1 MRRSVGRVL
10 AVVAAESPIAF
21 GPPASL
27 QTLWRGGA
35 WVAPGW
41 DRGLALSLSMSG
53 LRVGSRRYGRAG
65 NKGDRRRQGAGLPRN
80 DQAAPLYPS
89 NLPHLI
95 SLIQPMSVNVQWVT
109 NSRSELGEGQMA
121 EAVTQVLAV
130 WQQCPETEVLGAVVE
145 RRPPRIF

>member
-1 MRRSVGRVL
+1 MRRGVGRVL

-95 SLIQPMSVNVQWVT
+95 SLIQPMSVNVSPVT
-109 NSRSELGEGQMA
+109 ERRMALPEAKVRSA
-121 EAVTQVLAV
+121 AAVTG
-130 WQQCPETEVLGAVVE
+130 C
-145 RRPPRIF
+145 